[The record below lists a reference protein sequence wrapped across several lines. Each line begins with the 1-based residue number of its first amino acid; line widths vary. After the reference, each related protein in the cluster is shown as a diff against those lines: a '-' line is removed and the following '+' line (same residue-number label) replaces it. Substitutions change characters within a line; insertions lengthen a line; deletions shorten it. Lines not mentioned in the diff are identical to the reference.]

1 MLEFNNIEEMKEN
14 REKITLL
21 VCIMIMLA
29 ILVII
34 SNFDVKER
42 YEQVQKEKQYL
53 LEQNIEYQNK
63 IKILENEQDN
73 KTNNLDTRF

>member
-1 MLEFNNIEEMKEN
+1 MDRVKEN

-29 ILVII
+29 ILVIV